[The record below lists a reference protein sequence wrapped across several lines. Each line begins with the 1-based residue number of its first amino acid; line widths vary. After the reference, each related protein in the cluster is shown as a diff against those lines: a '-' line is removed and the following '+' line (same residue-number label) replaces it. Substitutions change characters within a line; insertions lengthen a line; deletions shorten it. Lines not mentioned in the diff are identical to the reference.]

1 VETPV
6 AKQPRKHHQ
15 VPQFYLAGFT
25 KSDSKDGDLYVLD
38 KKQRKIWISTPTNT
52 AHKRDFHKI
61 SVAPDV
67 DPMAIE
73 KALGQLEG
81 RWSAVLKSVIE
92 TQAIPDG
99 EPFAELMMFVAF
111 MAVRV
116 PRIREMLSN
125 FIDRVSKTEIQLM
138 FHTKEAQA
146 DFRKALADLG
156 RLVSDAEFEELVRF
170 AQSGEYEVNFEQ
182 TWHVQEMVEM
192 ASTLAPALSL
202 RNWCLW
208 IAEESAPDLIC
219 SDNPVAPTWA
229 IPVSGWMSPAF
240 GTRNTIVSVPVNRRI
255 VLVSM
260 IERDLPQ
267 FRLDRDGIAAVNSM
281 TATYANQLYSSEPD
295 FVWRMNDDRVG
306 NVEALLDALVSQG
319 K

>member
-1 VETPV
+1 V
-6 AKQPRKHHQ
+6 ANQPRKHHQ

-38 KKQRKIWISTPTNT
+38 KKQRKIWISTPTGT
-52 AHKRDFHKI
+52 AHKRDFHRI
-61 SVAPDV
+61 NVGPDV

-81 RWSAVLKSVIE
+81 RWSAILKSVVE
-92 TQAIPDG
+92 KQAIPDG
-99 EPFAELMMFVAF
+99 EPFADLMMFVAF

-116 PRIREMLSN
+116 SRIRDILSN
-125 FIDRVSKTEIQLM
+125 FIDRVSKTEIQMM

-156 RLVSDAEFEELVRF
+156 RSMSDAEFEELVRF

-192 ASTLAPALSL
+192 ASTLAPVLSL

-219 SDNPVAPTWA
+219 SDSPVAPSWVV
-229 IPVSGWMSPAF
+229 PVSGWMSPAF
-240 GTRNTIVSVPVNRRI
+240 GTRNTIVSVPLNRRI
-255 VLVSM
+255 ALVSM
-260 IERDLPQ
+260 IENALPQ
-267 FRLDRDGIAAVNSM
+267 IRLDRDSVAAVNSM
-281 TATYANQLYSSEPD
+281 TAMYANQLYSSEPD
-295 FVWRMNDDRVG
+295 FVWRMKDDRVG
-306 NVEALLDALVSQG
+306 DAEALLNALGNQR